1 MKPPNWD
8 RIQDIYLAALA
19 LPHSERS
26 AFVENACAG
35 DPDCLHEVKSLLEA
49 ADRSSVLDHPVAR
62 LDPSDNLVGT
72 TLEDRYEV
80 VSQLPHG
87 GMGKVYVARD
97 RQLHDRLVVIKVLS
111 ASTKVPDA
119 VRRFK
124 AEVQALTAVDHPN
137 VVTVL
142 GAGELADGT
151 PYIVMQYID
160 GLTLRSE
167 ISTGDGMDKKRAA
180 SLIRQIGAAVGHVH
194 DKGILHRDLKPEN
207 IMLQV
212 LSDGT
217 EVVKV
222 VDFGIAKILDSVSA
236 TSALNTVPIGT
247 LPYMSPEQLRGGER
261 ITAASDIYSMAV
273 VACEIITGKRPA
285 QPDPAAPGKW
295 RPKRVNLPTG
305 LSAKAH
311 SVLAR
316 ALSSDPAKRYQSAKQ
331 FGDELADALLE
342 VKTELSGDPLPQ
354 WLKKSLWALGGVLIL
369 AGLSYGAYW
378 YFVKSMIPPQD
389 SKGFNYW
396 ITVQRT
402 HEGKNHG
409 TPYKSNGN
417 DIFDNG
423 DKFKLH
429 VLSLEP
435 GYLYI
440 FNESP
445 PEPNT
450 AGFRMIY
457 PRQGTKEG
465 SASVGANQTVES
477 DWLTFRGPPGAE
489 NVWIVWS
496 VSPVSELESAKKEA
510 LQHAQAGLTDESL
523 VRVKEYLKTM
533 NAQVDAWTARFK
545 DVQEVK
551 VRKKGDLVLTLA
563 KFPHR

>member
-8 RIQDIYLAALA
+8 RIQDIYLEALA

-26 AFVENACAG
+26 AFVEKACAG
-35 DPDCLHEVKSLLEA
+35 DPDCLHEVNSLLEA
-49 ADRSSVLDHPVAR
+49 ADRSSILDHPVAR
-62 LDPSDNLVGT
+62 LDSSDNLVGT
-72 TLEDRYEV
+72 TIEGRYEV
-80 VSQLPHG
+80 VSELPHG
-87 GMGKVYVARD
+87 GMAKVYVARHL
-97 RQLHDRLVVIKVLS
+97 QLPGKFVVIKVLS
-111 ASTKVPDA
+111 ASTKDPDA

-142 GAGELADGT
+142 GAGELDDGT

-167 ISTGDGMDKKRAA
+167 ISKGERMDKKRAA

-207 IMLQV
+207 ILLQV

-285 QPDPAAPGKW
+285 QPDPAVAGKW
-295 RPKRVNLPTG
+295 RPKRVNLPPD

-311 SVLAR
+311 RVLAQ

-331 FGDELADALLE
+331 FADELADALLE
-342 VKTELSGDPLPQ
+342 VKTERSEEPA
-354 WLKKSLWALGGVLIL
+354 WWRKKALWALGVLIL
-369 AGLSYGAYW
+369 AGLSYGVYR
-378 YFVKSMIPPQD
+378 YVVRPIEPPPD

-396 ITVQRT
+396 ITVQGT
-402 HEGKNHG
+402 HEGNNSG

-429 VLSLEP
+429 VTSLEP

-440 FNESP
+440 FNEAP

-450 AGFRMIY
+450 ASFRMIF
-457 PRQGTKEG
+457 PREGTNDG

-477 DWLTFRGPPGAE
+477 DWITFRGPPGAE
-489 NVWIVWS
+489 NIWMVWS

-510 LQHAQAGLTDESL
+510 LQHAQAGLTDETL

-533 NAQVDAWTARFK
+533 NAQVDAWTSRSK
-545 DVQEVK
+545 EIQEVK
-551 VRKKGDLVLTLA
+551 VRKKSDLVLTLA